1 MYECIIFKRARMRV
15 TQPSNQIFQHN
26 VHEETQKAADEKMGV
41 NPHVFAFKTSNSKK
55 SQWSTLIQM
64 FIKRRVKYPRGT
76 WVLRVFKF
84 STSVSFRITGSTWIW
99 KKKTLGSTCQIS
111 RPNFNFSPR
120 VNRWGWHV
128 APHKKN

>member
-76 WVLRVFKF
+76 
-84 STSVSFRITGSTWIW
+84 
-99 KKKTLGSTCQIS
+99 
-111 RPNFNFSPR
+111 
-120 VNRWGWHV
+120 
-128 APHKKN
+128 